1 MNIKHLNLAILQI
14 FFKNLAKF
22 STKSIRAKKSR
33 IAKKDWNQLINHTYL
48 YPYIVVVSMG
58 KFF

>member
-33 IAKKDWNQLINHTYL
+33 IAKKRLESINQPYL
-48 YPYIVVVSMG
+48 FIPLHCGCKYG
-58 KFF
+58 